1 MQMMP
6 KIAAITLS
14 VMVTA
19 CTVNPYTGEEQVS
32 KTASY
37 GAGAA
42 VACGLIGVLDSK
54 KSARNAALGC
64 GLVGA
69 GVGAYM
75 DVQESKLREEL
86 RGTGVSVSREGDTIK
101 LIMPGNITFETDS
114 YNLRDSFYPVL
125 NSVGKVL
132 SKYNDTTL
140 RVTGHTDSTGGKA
153 YNQTLSERRAQS
165 VAKYLATQ
173 GISTSRA
180 FSEGRG
186 FEQPIASNGS
196 AKGRAQNRRVELYI
210 LPDTSNI

>member
-42 VACGLIGVLDSK
+42 VACGLIGALDSK

-140 RVTGHTDSTGGKA
+140 RVTGHRDSTGGKA

-196 AKGRAQNRRVELYI
+196 ANGRAQNRRVELYI

>member
-19 CTVNPYTGEEQVS
+19 CTANPYTGEEQVS

-42 VACGLIGVLDSK
+42 VACGLIGALDSK

-196 AKGRAQNRRVELYI
+196 ANGRAQNRRVELYI